1 MQQLVTC
8 TLRSTKVFPRAGR
21 ECFHY
26 LLLHLR
32 AGTSSEYFD
41 NERLDNSSPPAIVQL
56 FWLRRSMPHPMPH
69 SGTCGGERVR
79 RTIQTQQFLL
89 FPRSVLQRTRYA
101 MKKRSVGDLCHKHRR
116 NAVGKAPDVSP
127 VRLKSG
133 KVLLQP
139 VDDGLAG
146 D

>member
-1 MQQLVTC
+1 MRIAFLVGF
-8 TLRSTKVFPRAGR
+8 VFV
-21 ECFHY
+21 Y
-26 LLLHLR
+26 
-32 AGTSSEYFD
+32 T
-41 NERLDNSSPPAIVQL
+41 
-56 FWLRRSMPHPMPH
+56 
-69 SGTCGGERVR
+69 
-79 RTIQTQQFLL
+79 
-89 FPRSVLQRTRYA
+89 YA

-133 KVLLQP
+133 KVLLLP